1 MLSILVPCYN
11 EELLVKSSFKEIIKS
26 LKSNKIKKY
35 EIILIDDGS
44 VDKSLTIVEKLQ
56 EKNKNIKIIKN
67 KKNYGMGYNFFTGI
81 KKSKGKYLILLPADN
96 SHPASEISKMLNYIG
111 SDYDLVT
118 TYYSNHNKSRSIFR
132 NLFTL
137 AYTPVLNFIFGTN
150 FKYFNGLTLYKTK
163 DLKSLKFKN
172 SSFSYQI
179 EIFVYLF
186 HKRKL
191 KTKVIPTILKDR
203 KKGSKAFRV
212 KNSVQVI
219 FSIIR
224 IFYQSIFYR
233 ISNFLN
239 Q

>member
-56 EKNKNIKIIKN
+56 EKN
-67 KKNYGMGYNFFTGI
+67 NYGMGYNFFTGN